1 MKLDFSA
8 QVGPSFPGSIKKY
21 KPSTSSTRYGTE
33 YKTKAFRSTTK
44 SRQMPVAVGRSVGLV
59 QQARRRRRG
68 RRETRRISCRGAKLL
83 TNKHRR
89 NIGEREEEGG
99 EALAFKARIE
109 EEETC

>member
-1 MKLDFSA
+1 MGLPFPKVLKSTN
-8 QVGPSFPGSIKKY
+8 QVQVL
-21 KPSTSSTRYGTE
+21 GTK

-44 SRQMPVAVGRSVGLV
+44 SRQMPVGRSVGLV
-59 QQARRRRRG
+59 QQARRRRRR